1 MLVKGGL
8 NVHVINKQTASIKGI
23 QFDIQGLA
31 IRLRND
37 LALATL
43 AK

>member
-1 MLVKGGL
+1 MYMYLTNKL
-8 NVHVINKQTASIKGI
+8 QVIQGI

-31 IRLRND
+31 VRLRND